1 MSVRS
6 DRGFTI
12 IELVI
17 AMAILGVLTAGI
29 FTLYNS
35 QHRVTHIEADVVDV
49 QQNLRMSLDS
59 ISRDVRMAGFALT
72 TVGDNP
78 IDTAGNNSGLDG
90 SDTFTI
96 NIAGAMGVA
105 TRLDAN
111 LSVAVTSGT
120 PIMFTVL
127 AGEVSLFAA
136 GDALRIIHT
145 GDRSEPAATVFI
157 VDSVNPAGPTITA
170 TPAATV
176 GAVEFKRGFLVVK
189 TGTSVSETFPN
200 TVHYCLGP
208 DAGCAPSVDCP
219 AANCLMRIVN
229 IAPNDASIDAS
240 SVVASNIS
248 DLQVSYALDDGTI
261 TASPANLFQVRD
273 VIVTIS
279 GQTVDTAA
287 LSGAAKTREMT
298 VSAKIRNR

>member
-1 MSVRS
+1 M
-6 DRGFTI
+6 
-12 IELVI
+12 
-17 AMAILGVLTAGI
+17 
-29 FTLYNS
+29 
-35 QHRVTHIEADVVDV
+35 THIEADVVDV

-59 ISRDVRMAGFALT
+59 ISRDARMAGFALT
-72 TVGDNP
+72 NAANP
-78 IDTAGNNSGLDG
+78 IGAAGNGSGLGG
-90 SDTFTI
+90 SDIFII

-105 TRLDAN
+105 TRLDAD
-111 LSVAVTSGT
+111 LSVTVTSGT
-120 PIMFTVL
+120 PITFTVL

-136 GDALRIIHT
+136 GDAMRIIHT
-145 GDRSEPAATVFI
+145 GDRSEPAATVFV

-189 TGTSVSETFPN
+189 TGNSAPDTFPN
-200 TVHYCLGP
+200 TVQYCLGP

-229 IAPNDASIDAS
+229 AAPDAA

-248 DLQVSYALDDGTI
+248 DLQLSYALDDGTI